1 MNHQLVT
8 NPSGT
13 YFVFSSKLSSHLF
26 LSRESQLFVTCYIVA
41 FPFIYNP
48 IPPHT
53 HIRVSQTDLT
63 FPICAMAAGGQLD
76 PAPDSL
82 SGQTKHIP
90 YISNT
95 ISDSSK
101 QNKKSNSNDHAS
113 DPLSSQTKR
122 TQYIPSKRNTSSSK
136 SKHPVYRGV
145 RMRSW
150 GKWVSE
156 IRQPRKKT
164 RIWLGTYPTAEMA
177 ARAHDVAALTVK
189 GGAAILNFPQLAH
202 SLPRPESVS
211 PRDVQAAAAKAAAM
225 SSSSSSSS
233 SPSSVFD
240 HESYELG
247 LGEITELPS
256 LNVEKESSDE
266 VLLVDSPDM
275 WLYPAPSWAEETELD
290 GYLISGEFN

>member
-1 MNHQLVT
+1 
-8 NPSGT
+8 
-13 YFVFSSKLSSHLF
+13 
-26 LSRESQLFVTCYIVA
+26 
-41 FPFIYNP
+41 
-48 IPPHT
+48 
-53 HIRVSQTDLT
+53 
-63 FPICAMAAGGQLD
+63 MAAGSDLI
-76 PAPDSL
+76 PISNSTAN
-82 SGQTKHIP
+82 QTKHIQ
-90 YISNT
+90 YISLVEQ
-95 ISDSSK
+95 SLMA
-101 QNKKSNSNDHAS
+101 SNS
-113 DPLSSQTKR
+113 SS
-122 TQYIPSKRNTSSSK
+122 PANKRNTKNKSGSTSSK

-189 GGAAILNFPQLAH
+189 GGSAILNFPQLAH
-202 SLPRPESVS
+202 SLPRPDSVS

-225 SSSSSSSS
+225 PALFASSS
-233 SPSSVFD
+233 SPSSVLVDVDD
-240 HESYELG
+240 HDSYELG

-256 LNVEKESSDE
+256 LNVEKESTQESLSE

-275 WLYPAPSWAEETELD
+275 WLYPPSWAEETELD

>member
-1 MNHQLVT
+1 
-8 NPSGT
+8 
-13 YFVFSSKLSSHLF
+13 
-26 LSRESQLFVTCYIVA
+26 
-41 FPFIYNP
+41 
-48 IPPHT
+48 
-53 HIRVSQTDLT
+53 
-63 FPICAMAAGGQLD
+63 MAA
-76 PAPDSL
+76 PSEPVPS
-82 SGQTKHIP
+82 
-90 YISNT
+90 
-95 ISDSSK
+95 
-101 QNKKSNSNDHAS
+101 SNS
-113 DPLSSQTKR
+113 SSNRTKQF
-122 TQYIPSKRNTSSSK
+122 QYIPLLKNPSSATNKRITKNDTSSSK

-189 GGAAILNFPQLAH
+189 GGSAILNFPQLAH
-202 SLPRPESVS
+202 SLPRPDSVS
-211 PRDVQAAAAKAAAM
+211 PRDVQVAAAKAAAM
-225 SSSSSSSS
+225 PGDIEHVTSSSFSC

-256 LNVEKESSDE
+256 LNGEKESSHESFSE

-275 WLYPAPSWAEETELD
+275 WFYPPSWAEETELD
-290 GYLISGEFN
+290 GYFPVNSIS